1 MRGKKGKPGIWSMLS
16 SILFLAIGVAIVIA
30 IFRLN
35 GIKDG
40 ETLYDWAKKKSDQ
53 WSECVHDRDK
63 CFKIKDRDVANSN
76 TTNNSNSTNNSSTKK
91 PGKAIAA
98 DKNAPDKSFETVTNK
113 TTDVKSIK
121 DMLLNVKIAKP
132 DKSAYN
138 RIDWKHW
145 SNYKSSC
152 WNIREQVLKNQS
164 KSIVLLDKNKKVT
177 KDVNIACHIKSGE
190 WIDPYTGK
198 TVKSIKELD
207 IDHIVPL
214 SYANEHGAS
223 KWAPAKKE
231 QFANDLENLVAVSL
245 RENRSKGAKGPSEYM
260 PPNAKYGCEYV
271 GKFVN
276 IVNKYNLSITSQD
289 KRVILSTLQKCN

>member
-1 MRGKKGKPGIWSMLS
+1 MRGKKGKSGIWSILS
-16 SILFLAIGVAIVIA
+16 SILFLAIGIAIVIA
-30 IFRLN
+30 VFRLN

-40 ETLYDWAKKKSDQ
+40 ETLYDWAKKKSDE

-63 CFKIKDRDVANSN
+63 CFKIKDRDIANS
-76 TTNNSNSTNNSSTKK
+76 TTNNSSTRK
-91 PGKAIAA
+91 PGKAIAD
-98 DKNAPDKSFETVTNK
+98 DKNTSDKSTETVTNN

-121 DMLLNVKIAKP
+121 NMLLNVKIAKP

-138 RIDWKHW
+138 RTDWKHW
-145 SNYKSSC
+145 SSHNSSC
-152 WNIREQVLKNQS
+152 WNTREQVLKNQS
-164 KSIVLLDKNKKVT
+164 KSIVLLDRNKQVT
-177 KDVNIACHIKSGE
+177 KDINIACHIKSGV
-190 WIDPYTGK
+190 WIDPYTDK
-198 TVKSIKELD
+198 TAKSIKELD

-231 QFANDLENLVAVSL
+231 QFANDLDNLVAVSL